1 MRLVVLTSDALRL
14 PRLTDEGVGAQ
25 AGPLA
30 NRGPGPALHTVVTVA
45 LTDAI
50 SDAAIIFAIRLRG
63 QRGCA
68 QALPPCQVSA
78 PGAASRRS
86 CQARLWLCL
95 LISSLRTYPALGR
108 RMPQSE
114 FPKGLS
120 QSQLLEPL
128 LPMQDKCLKDMD
140 SLLCTSRL
148 NAIQ

>member
-1 MRLVVLTSDALRL
+1 MPYLTPRSSSPSDCADNAAAHRPCL
-14 PRLTDEGVGAQ
+14 PAKSPHPEQ
-25 AGPLA
+25 P
-30 NRGPGPALHTVVTVA
+30 
-45 LTDAI
+45 
-50 SDAAIIFAIRLRG
+50 
-63 QRGCA
+63 
-68 QALPPCQVSA
+68 
-78 PGAASRRS
+78 SRRS

-120 QSQLLEPL
+120 QSQLLESL
-128 LPMQDKCLKDMD
+128 LLMQDKCLKDMD